1 MSVRIIFITGA
12 ISNPLCFA
20 VADGRHYVL
29 APDGSLMKCAYNGVF
44 EDCDDDDVSMEI
56 LEQMASQYKAEEA
69 TEVEKI
75 MQQYYEREEIR
86 VNH

>member
-1 MSVRIIFITGA
+1 
-12 ISNPLCFA
+12 
-20 VADGRHYVL
+20 
-29 APDGSLMKCAYNGVF
+29 
-44 EDCDDDDVSMEI
+44 
-56 LEQMASQYKAEEA
+56 MASQYKAEEA